1 MAKRTQSEQRLEKYD
16 ASIPDRT
23 PGDRWVTMS
32 NALARAGHGLTLSEK
47 RIICCA
53 VSKLDSRAQAA
64 LKPGAVLRTRI
75 TAQEY
80 AATFEVDPNTAYDQL
95 KAGVDHLWQRQ
106 ITFFRP
112 TELRDGEPLQP
123 TVVTMRWIGEKA
135 RYEGKEAWIELA
147 WWPALVPHLTGIR
160 RQFTS
165 YQLKQASALRSVYS
179 WKLLELL
186 TRFKSSGEAEYTIE
200 DFRKSMDAT
209 EKQAKD
215 FAKIRSRMIEP
226 AVKEL
231 REKDGWLIEWRP
243 VLGGRRVKAV
253 HFSFERDPQLSLPLG
268 TPDHPPA
275 ALPLGLDEPERPRPA
290 RRRSPSRVSSAPEP
304 QPAPAE
310 VLADPHKDRRSPPAG
325 HLEAL
330 KASLRGGNTKPEIT
344 ESTK

>member
-1 MAKRTQSEQRLEKYD
+1 MAKRTQSEQRLEKYE
-16 ASIPDRT
+16 ASKPERIL
-23 PGDRWVTMS
+23 GDRWVTMS

-47 RIICCA
+47 RIVCCA
-53 VSKLDSRAQAA
+53 VSKLDSRVQAA
-64 LKPGAVLRTRI
+64 LKPGEVLRTKI

-80 AATFEVDPNTAYDQL
+80 AETFGVDPDTAYDQL

-112 TELRDGEPLQP
+112 AEHRGGEPLQP

-147 WWPALVPHLTGIR
+147 WWPALVPHLTDIR
-160 RQFTS
+160 KQFTT

-215 FAKIRSRMIEP
+215 FASIRRRMIEP

-243 VLGGRRVKAV
+243 ILGGRRVKAV
-253 HFSFERDPQLSLPLG
+253 HFSFERDPQLSLSLG
-268 TPDHPPA
+268 APVQLPA
-275 ALPLGLDEPERPRPA
+275 AVPLGLDEPERPRPA
-290 RRRSPSRVSSAPEP
+290 RRRSPPRGSSAPEP
-304 QPAPAE
+304 RPAPAE
-310 VLADPHKDRRSPPAG
+310 VLAEPPKGRRSPPPCLG
-325 HLEAL
+325 ETLDKL
-330 KASLRGGNTKPEIT
+330 KGRKSQQ
-344 ESTK
+344 